1 MRAAGPSVVRSMVS
15 WLGIRLSFVVGLESH
30 SRERFDFIPGGVSAE
45 GPGKG
50 TRYLPRW
57 LARLLTRLLQRSIQ
71 HPWIPIRVQRA
82 WTEAAARI
90 TRTPPGI
97 EIASGML
104 GGLPCDRVVPKGAD
118 PSRAILYLHGG
129 AYVIGS
135 RRTHRGF
142 AAQIA
147 TAGASPVHLLDYR
160 LGPEHKHPA
169 SLEDALAAYR
179 ELIASGIEPGSIVV
193 AGDSAG
199 GGLAVALAT
208 RLRDSGAPL
217 PAGIVILNGW
227 LDLTCSGES
236 TVYNR
241 RRDAGLL
248 RPWTV
253 HGGELYAGEADPLD
267 PELSPLVADLRGLP
281 STYLQVGT
289 HDLLLSDSDRF
300 ADRAR
305 AAGVDI
311 GYTRFAGMWHDFQL
325 GAGLL
330 READE
335 AMFDLERAL
344 ERIWNGQ
351 PLAPTGA
358 DPSSNGPPGGGP
370 PRPSIAIIGAGFGGI
385 GLGIQLK
392 RDGFDDFTI
401 LERADGVGGVW
412 RDNTYPGATCD
423 VPSHLYSFSFEPNP
437 DWSHRFSPQSEILA
451 YLEGCVR
458 RYGLERHLRFGTE
471 VIRASFDD
479 QAGRWRVETSDDE
492 TLEAD
497 VLVSA
502 CGQLSRP
509 AVARISGAESFD
521 GPIFHTARW
530 DHSVDLEGKRVA
542 VIGTGASTIQVV
554 PGIADRVGRLDVY
567 QRSAPYVI
575 PKNDRPYRDWERR
588 LFRWFPPAR
597 LLERFQQWLVF
608 EFFISAFNQFQS
620 LGRLGMR
627 MFERNLHDQ
636 VRDPELKRAL
646 TPDHVLGC
654 KRVLISPDYYSTLER
669 PNVELVTKGVRE
681 LNERGVVAEDDSE
694 RPADV
699 VVLSIGFD
707 STRFLAPMEIRG
719 RGGVELNEVW
729 RDGANAYLGMTVAGF
744 PNFFVMYGP
753 NTNLGSGSIIYQLE
767 SQMAYI
773 VDAVRKLATGLG
785 PLSVKRDV
793 QEAFGREMQERLS
806 TSVWQTGCNNWYIDE
821 RGRNTNN
828 WPGFTLEYR
837 WRTRRL
843 DPSDFEEAQLSTSGV

>member
-1 MRAAGPSVVRSMVS
+1 VSGKGPR
-15 WLGIRLSFVVGLESH
+15 
-30 SRERFDFIPGGVSAE
+30 
-45 GPGKG
+45 KG

-57 LARLLTRLLQRSIQ
+57 VARLLTRLLQRSIQ
-71 HPWIPIRVQRA
+71 RPWVPIRVQRA

-90 TRTPPGI
+90 TRTPSDI
-97 EIASGML
+97 EISSGTL
-104 GGLPCDRVVPKGAD
+104 AGLPCDRLVREGAD

-129 AYVIGS
+129 AYVLGS
-135 RRTHRGF
+135 RRTHRSF

-147 TAGASPVHLLDYR
+147 TAGGVPVHLLDYR

-169 SLEDALAAYR
+169 ALEDAVTAYR
-179 ELIASGIEPGSIVV
+179 DLIATGIDAGSIVV

-208 RLRDSGAPL
+208 RLRDEGESL

-227 LDLTCSGES
+227 LDLSCSGES

-248 RPWTV
+248 RPWTLY
-253 HGGELYAGEADPLD
+253 GGESYRGEADPLD
-267 PELSPLVADLRGLP
+267 PELSPVAADLRGLP
-281 STYLQVGT
+281 PTYLQVGT

-305 AAGVDI
+305 AAGVEI

-335 AMFDLERAL
+335 AMVDLGRAL
-344 ERIWNGQ
+344 GRIWTGQ
-351 PLAPTGA
+351 PLSPTGR
-358 DPSSNGPPGGGP
+358 DPASNGAPGAGSPG
-370 PRPSIAIIGAGFGGI
+370 PSIAIIGAGFGGI
-385 GLGIQLK
+385 GLGIELK
-392 RDGFDDFTI
+392 RAGFDDFTI
-401 LERADGVGGVW
+401 LERAEGIGGVW

-437 DWSHRFSPQSEILA
+437 DWSRRYSPQSEILG
-451 YLEGCVR
+451 YLERCVR
-458 RYGLERHLRFGTE
+458 KYGLERQLRLGTE
-471 VIRASFDD
+471 VTRAEFDEST
-479 QAGRWRVETSDDE
+479 GRWKIETSAGE
-492 TLEAD
+492 PLEVD

-509 AVARISGAESFD
+509 ALTRIRGAQRFR

-530 DHSVDLEGKRVA
+530 DHSVELEGKRVA

-554 PGIADRVGRLDVY
+554 PGIADQVGGLHVY

-575 PKNDRPYRDWERR
+575 PKKDRPYRDWERR
-588 LFRWFPPAR
+588 VFRWFPPAR
-597 LLERFQQWLVF
+597 LLQRLQQWLVF
-608 EFFISAFNQFQS
+608 EFFIAAFNQFRPV
-620 LGRLGMR
+620 GRLGLR
-627 MFERNLHDQ
+627 ISERHLEEQ
-636 VRDPELKRAL
+636 VSDPELRRTL

-654 KRVLISPDYYSTLER
+654 KRVLISGDYYATLER
-669 PNVELVTKGVRE
+669 PNVELVSQGVRE
-681 LNERGVVAEDDSE
+681 VTEDGVVADDGTE

-699 VVLSIGFD
+699 IVLSTGFE

-719 RGGVELNEVW
+719 RGGADLNEAW
-729 RDGANAYLGMTVAGF
+729 QDGANAYLGMTVAGF
-744 PNFFVMYGP
+744 PNLFVMYGP

-767 SQMAYI
+767 SQIAYI
-773 VDAVRKLATGLG
+773 VDAVRKLAIGLG
-785 PLSVKRDV
+785 PLSVKREV
-793 QEAFGREMQERLS
+793 QEAYGREMQERLS
-806 TSVWQTGCNNWYIDE
+806 TSVWQTGCNNWYLDE
-821 RGRNTNN
+821 HGRNTNN

-843 DPSDFEEAQLSTSGV
+843 DPSDYEEPQLRTSGE